1 MKRILISLMVI
12 LMAFSLFVSC
22 EVNKT
27 PDKPKEEATEGKT
40 TFTKD
45 DFAPVLT
52 ANTVAKN
59 DIDDKANSLVK
70 ENEAMNLTATF
81 KTSDGSPIVLDSN
94 TKNKY
99 DSISL
104 SLNYNHNQESES
116 GKYYYETT
124 EVANLKYHINGE
136 TEDRTCNLSDA
147 SDLLYRDL
155 MNIINS
161 NSVRKYLDGSAT
173 ESEII
178 DIDGIVNMLASNNPK
193 ATFVINIEIKT
204 YAKSTDLTPTYTFKA
219 NVELS
224 IKNGML
230 SVRGYLK
237 GEKDL
242 DFYIELD
249 LSLNLKDID
258 VKIIDKDFVVNGN
271 ASLTLNKLDVNIFSQ
286 YHLTA
291 NGKVE
296 LSVEDTKLKS
306 AGIELALEE
315 DINKEN
321 IISLD
326 FAIKYTKSG
335 DSSVDLKNFF
345 NSLVVYKL
353 KIGNDE
359 YTSKAVKEFLLSP
372 AILK

>member
-1 MKRILISLMVI
+1 
-12 LMAFSLFVSC
+12 
-22 EVNKT
+22 
-27 PDKPKEEATEGKT
+27 
-40 TFTKD
+40 
-45 DFAPVLT
+45 
-52 ANTVAKN
+52 
-59 DIDDKANSLVK
+59 
-70 ENEAMNLTATF
+70 
-81 KTSDGSPIVLDSN
+81 
-94 TKNKY
+94 
-99 DSISL
+99 
-104 SLNYNHNQESES
+104 
-116 GKYYYETT
+116 
-124 EVANLKYHINGE
+124 
-136 TEDRTCNLSDA
+136 
-147 SDLLYRDL
+147 
-155 MNIINS
+155 
-161 NSVRKYLDGSAT
+161 
-173 ESEII
+173 
-178 DIDGIVNMLASNNPK
+178 MLASNNPK